1 MKKITIVTTTI
12 HIPFVL
18 EGYIENFQKYGHN
31 NVDFVIIGDLK
42 TPNKINEYLRKILKS
57 GYKIDY
63 WDVNRQKKWLKQFPE
78 LDNLIPCNCVQR
90 RNLGYLIAY
99 ENGAD
104 VIVTIDD
111 DNFAILGND
120 FLKGHSLVG
129 ETSYFLAVKSSTN
142 WFNPCDLLE
151 LKSSRRIYHRGFP
164 YSKRWKNEKYSY
176 RERKG
181 RVVVNAGLWLGNPDV
196 DAIIHLGEPVEVI
209 GWNKNFTKK
218 YVALANNTHSP
229 FNTQNMAF
237 FKELLPLVYLPIMG
251 DSIDGM
257 RIDRYDDIWS
267 SYFAQKIINHLGDLI
282 TFGQPLVRQDR
293 NPHDYLRD
301 LTGELPGMLITNK
314 LIQTLERIELSEKSY
329 FSCYGELIERLKA
342 EIYKCTMYTYSEKEY
357 FIKLT
362 DGMSVW
368 HGVVEQIL

>member
-1 MKKITIVTTTI
+1 MKKFKIVTTTI
-12 HIPFVL
+12 HIPIVL
-18 EGYIENFQKYGHN
+18 ESYIKNFQKYGHN

-42 TPNKINEYLRKILKS
+42 TPDKITDYLKKLLKN
-57 GYKIDY
+57 GYQFDY
-63 WDVNRQKKWLKQFPE
+63 WDVNRQKKWLEKFPK
-78 LDNLIPCNCVQR
+78 LDNLIPYNSIQR

-111 DNFAILGND
+111 DNFAISGNN
-120 FLKGHSLVG
+120 FLKGHSIVG
-129 ETSYFLAVKSSTN
+129 KTSSFLAVNSSTK
-142 WFNPCDLLE
+142 WFNPCDLLK
-151 LKSSRRIYHRGFP
+151 LKLQRRIYHRGFP

-196 DAIIHLGEPVEVI
+196 DAITHLEEPIEVI

-237 FKELLPLVYLPIMG
+237 FKELLPLAYLPIMG
-251 DSIDGM
+251 DSIGGM

-342 EIYKCTMYTYSEKEY
+342 EIYKSTIYTNSEKEY
-357 FIKLT
+357 FLKFT
-362 DGMSVW
+362 HGMSVW
-368 HGVVEQIL
+368 HDVVDQIL

>member
-1 MKKITIVTTTI
+1 MKKIKIVTTTI
-12 HIPFVL
+12 HIPVVL
-18 EGYIENFQKYGHN
+18 ESYIENFLKYKHN

-57 GYKIDY
+57 GYQIDY
-63 WDVNRQKKWLKQFPE
+63 WDVSRQKKWLGKFPK
-78 LDNLIPCNCVQR
+78 LDNLIPYNSIQR

-111 DNFAILGND
+111 DNFAISGND

-129 ETSYFLAVKSSTN
+129 ETSSFLAVKSSTN
-142 WFNPCDLLE
+142 WFNPCDLLK

-176 RERKG
+176 RERKD

-196 DAIIHLGEPVEVI
+196 DAITHLEEPIEVI
-209 GWNKNFTKK
+209 GWNNNFTKK
-218 YVALANNTHSP
+218 YVALANDTHSP

-237 FKELLPLVYLPIMG
+237 FKEILPLAYLPIMG

-342 EIYKCTMYTYSEKEY
+342 EIYKSTIYTNSEKEY
-357 FIKLT
+357 FLKLT
-362 DGMSVW
+362 DGMSIW
-368 HGVVEQIL
+368 HDVVEQIL